1 MVTSDR
7 RGPAAE
13 ISLLR
18 MRPVLDTIE
27 FIEFL
32 RCAGLSKM
40 GATQCTN
47 LRFYRWGLAL
57 SHPTPTR
64 INLDFVAIYARP
76 IFPSIFHK
84 ISWPC
89 RMLLRSCFADKSV
102 FRVRMK
108 PSENSDFSR

>member
-1 MVTSDR
+1 MTMMVHGDERPTR
-7 RGPAAE
+7 ARGGDFFAE
-13 ISLLR
+13 NA
-18 MRPVLDTIE
+18 PVLDTIE

-76 IFPSIFHK
+76 S
-84 ISWPC
+84 
-89 RMLLRSCFADKSV
+89 
-102 FRVRMK
+102 
-108 PSENSDFSR
+108 FS